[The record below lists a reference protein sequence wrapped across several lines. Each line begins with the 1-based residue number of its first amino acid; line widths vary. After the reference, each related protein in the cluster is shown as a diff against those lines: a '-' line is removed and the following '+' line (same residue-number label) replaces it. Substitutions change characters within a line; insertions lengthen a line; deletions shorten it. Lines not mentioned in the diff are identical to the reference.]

1 MGESGLAPGF
11 SAGSL
16 GHRRGGASS
25 TRTLKWGCRQ
35 EKGQEGA
42 ADRQVA
48 AGALGLYCG
57 PSWEGFLE
65 EPAMELLCVA
75 WVTPGGS
82 SCLQQC
88 SQEGGTSSGFSSA
101 GLLVKGWT
109 QTPETSEVPPPPAVS
124 LL

>member
-25 TRTLKWGCRQ
+25 TRTLKLGCRQ
-35 EKGQEGA
+35 EEGQEG

-57 PSWEGFLE
+57 PRLEGFLE
-65 EPAMELLCVA
+65 ELAMKLLCVA
-75 WVTPGGS
+75 WVTPGGP

-88 SQEGGTSSGFSSA
+88 SLEGGTGSGFSSA

-109 QTPETSEVPPPPAVS
+109 QTPGTSEVPPTH
-124 LL
+124 